1 MDPINSSRFCRSLVR
16 DLTNDAKNLG
26 HDTERLSLAMT
37 YSACYH
43 AGMLRKSG
51 EPYILHPLLVAR
63 GVQIMGGQQA
73 DVLAAVQ
80 HDVVEDCV
88 GVSLA
93 DVEIELGADV
103 AARVA
108 PLTKDYRLPT
118 SQLRVSDSFGRLCMA
133 MSQIGRGVGLV
144 KIMDR
149 AHNAATSRVLTSQKI
164 DQMREENHCMFAPLA
179 RFIGA
184 KGLANF
190 LVSRPEQWW
199 QVAPHFLES
208 MAMIQPRLL
217 LV

>member
-149 AHNAATSRVLTSQKI
+149 A
-164 DQMREENHCMFAPLA
+164 LA
-179 RFIGA
+179 RFGDAPAGLCQLVVGGPAIGEELRA
-184 KGLANF
+184 LSHNHAAF
-190 LVSRPEQWW
+190 VRRHLHVARTHTRAQLQPEKE
-199 QVAPHFLES
+199 A
-208 MAMIQPRLL
+208 A
-217 LV
+217 